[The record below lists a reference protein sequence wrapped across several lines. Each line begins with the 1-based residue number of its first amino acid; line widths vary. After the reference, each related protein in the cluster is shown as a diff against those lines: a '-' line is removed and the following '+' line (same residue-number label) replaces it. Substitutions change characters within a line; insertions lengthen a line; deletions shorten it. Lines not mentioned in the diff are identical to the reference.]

1 MERTLIFNGEK
12 VRESNFDFD
21 LVIENL
27 KSRLDYMHSLPEDDI
42 IGFFDKL
49 VSYWQESGLIKKHN
63 YLKNLSDFFSKDNFS
78 EKLNIALHNNYK
90 ALDGFIDLGDKN
102 LLFHAQPRGLTCHW
116 LAGNVSVLGLFSI
129 FFCLATKNVCLIKA
143 SLRGFEELIDLLST
157 LNEVKTEKID
167 GKEFSKSVVVL
178 LIDNNDKEGHE
189 KLSIAADVRIAWGGF
204 DAINAIINL
213 KKNLFCEDIIFGPKY
228 SYVLIDKESLEKN
241 FKSLVQKLAVD
252 VSVFD
257 QYACSS
263 PHTVFVQENEPGQA
277 LEFAKELG
285 KQLEF
290 VNRVLLPKTETDSN
304 KAAEIITLR
313 AEYELRGKIFSSSG
327 TEWTVI
333 YSEDSGL
340 AKGCGSRVI
349 FVKPIKDLEEIADYN
364 NRQKQTLG
372 VGLTKEN
379 KLKYLDKITRK
390 GIDRCP
396 NLGLLTFY
404 ESPWDGMFVLDRLV
418 RWVTVHKTDI

>member
-1 MERTLIFNGEK
+1 MEKTIIFNGQK
-12 VRESNFDFD
+12 TKESNFNFD
-21 LVIENL
+21 VIIKSL
-27 KSRLDYMHSLPEDDI
+27 KSRLNYMHDLSEDDI
-42 IGFFDKL
+42 IDFFDKL
-49 VSYWQESGLIKKHN
+49 VDYWQESGLLKKHS
-63 YLKNLSDFFSKDNFS
+63 YLKNLSEFFDKGNFS

-90 ALDGFIDLGDKN
+90 ALDGFVDLGDKG

-116 LAGNVSVLGLFSI
+116 LAGNVPVLGLFSI
-129 FFCLATKNVCLIKA
+129 FFCLATKNVCLVKA
-143 SLRGFEELIDLLST
+143 PLRGFEELTGLLET

-167 GKEFSKSVVVL
+167 GRDFSKSVAVL
-178 LIDNNDKEGHE
+178 LIENNDKESHE
-189 KLSIAADVRIAWGGF
+189 KLSAIADVRIAWGGL
-204 DAINAIINL
+204 DAVNAIIGL

-241 FKSLVQKLAVD
+241 QKNLVQRLAVD

-263 PHTVFVQENEPGQA
+263 PHTVFIQEAEPGQA
-277 LEFAKELG
+277 ENFAKELAS
-285 KQLEF
+285 QLEL
-290 VNRVLLPKTETDSN
+290 VNRVLLPKIEKDPAKS
-304 KAAEIITLR
+304 AEIISMR
-313 AEYELRGKIFSSSG
+313 AEYELKGKVFNSPG

-333 YSEDSGL
+333 YTKESGL

-349 FVKPIKDLEEIADYN
+349 FVKPIKDLKSIRDYN

-372 VGLTKEN
+372 TGLTQEN
-379 KLKYLDKITRK
+379 KLKYLDSITQK

-396 NLGLLTFY
+396 NLGYMTFY

-418 RWVTVHKTDI
+418 RWVTTYKDI